1 MQSLADAQAGE
12 YTIKWML
19 GNKQAIE
26 FMNGYDIREGSSVRV
41 IRQVMDSVIIGVHGM
56 RLAVGKEI
64 AERIKV

>member
-1 MQSLADAQAGE
+1 MQSLADAQTGE

-19 GNKQAIE
+19 GNKQAME
-26 FMNGYDIREGSSVRV
+26 FMNGYDVREGSTVRV

-64 AERIKV
+64 AEKIKV